1 MYGINLCLYHYAMTN
16 IFRVVIDKKNIN
28 KSRSIEN
35 ESIEKVITFHILFNE
50 QNVICQIIR
59 ISFKWKVA
67 NRDSDWWLA
76 FNDFIGANRTNVPHS
91 LNLIASLR
99 AFVKYASVM
108 NEFVS

>member
-1 MYGINLCLYHYAMTN
+1 MCGINLCLYHYAMTN

-28 KSRSIEN
+28 HDRSKT
-35 ESIEKVITFHILFNE
+35 KVITFHILFNE

-91 LNLIASLR
+91 LNLIASLH